1 MTRSS
6 QLHMAVTPTAFAVGH
21 GTLENPL
28 VVLHVSLA
36 EKPSRLIQIT
46 EIIIKIKQ
54 MKDLPPCWA
63 PVHLLSLCCWL
74 QVPTESGP
82 MALRS
87 GTASPVAWVHQ
98 LLLKSWW
105 NIYCWTRFHF
115 SVRQWKRFLISD
127 VFLIPHKTAFL
138 RILYVCVNLYGCVC
152 AYTHLSVW
160 IDT

>member
-6 QLHMAVTPTAFAVGH
+6 QPHMAVTPSAFPVGH
-21 GTLENPL
+21 GTRENPL
-28 VVLHVSLA
+28 IVLHVYLA

-74 QVPTESGP
+74 QVPTESRP

-87 GTASPVAWVHQ
+87 GTAASQLPCAQAASRDHRPFPHRKYWQEETTRVAPSGLRGE
-98 LLLKSWW
+98 LLL
-105 NIYCWTRFHF
+105 H
-115 SVRQWKRFLISD
+115 
-127 VFLIPHKTAFL
+127 P
-138 RILYVCVNLYGCVC
+138 G
-152 AYTHLSVW
+152 SVW
-160 IDT
+160 TYRGPSACPGRGRLCN